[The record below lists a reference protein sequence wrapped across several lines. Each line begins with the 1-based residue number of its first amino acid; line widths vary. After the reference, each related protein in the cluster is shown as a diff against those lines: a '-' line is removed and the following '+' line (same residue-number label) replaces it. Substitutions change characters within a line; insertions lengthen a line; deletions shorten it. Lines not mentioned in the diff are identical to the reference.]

1 MGERKTASARR
12 GRVVQ
17 AAEHRDFTKAGGKGK
32 AACIGHHWKGCLHQ
46 VLLAELWKS
55 KGDLHCQEGNSE
67 DGGRGKTQKH
77 PRQREVLTKP
87 WSFPERSE

>member
-1 MGERKTASARR
+1 MGGRKTASARR

-17 AAEHRDFTKAGGKGK
+17 AAEHRDFTQADGKGK

-55 KGDLHCQEGNSE
+55 KGGCLAKRETVRMEAEGKLRNIPGS
-67 DGGRGKTQKH
+67 GKC
-77 PRQREVLTKP
+77 
-87 WSFPERSE
+87 